1 MKKKT
6 SETALFAFSG
16 LFPMSPIMAMVSTKI
31 IHPENGLYKKNKG
44 SFTPVTSD
52 FDRLIG
58 YSDIGTEGLFQS
70 GTAMKPY
77 SFLAD
82 FIQSK
87 SSIRAGAVITP
98 KGTDISTFQ
107 ERLDISQST
116 HTEYRKAS
124 CLTPSNIAGLG
135 KGIALQPTIS
145 IKVYLSAPLLDLQDR
160 ISSQRQSEEDE
171 QVAAV
176 LLPHAEILQRAQFEK
191 SMMTFPL
198 SKSDIKRPHSCR
210 LHHLVKASTLTAS
223 HSQTGIPTPYT
234 LEISG
239 QPQIGNSMKAFSLLP
254 SNAENTVKAFS
265 LSLSE
270 VENIEKSA
278 SLPSSKAGNTAK
290 SSSFPSSKVENT
302 AKSSFLLSSKVENTV
317 KTSFFCLSKVRKT
330 AKAIEKTTKSFSLSP
345 SDVGTAAE
353 GLSSSSPEVGHAT
366 NITLS
371 SSLEE
376 KAVITFSLSSPEVR
390 AATNATPVS
399 QLEAE
404 KAAIFSS
411 SSPKV
416 VKATNATPSSPM
428 KVEKVATSYSLSSSE
443 FGKTT
448 KVIPASSSELRKK
461 AKAFSFSS
469 SEVKKSTKDFF
480 LLSCKIR
487 KSVKALFLLPPL
499 ALVLAG
505 CEVGPNYVRPSAPT
519 PHQYSGADN
528 NKVTNIAGNR
538 GATGATLSSGKA
550 ASDPKK
556 SADAKSD
563 QKKSATENTPP
574 LPPDQITPNGQKIS
588 WQEAQPMDR
597 QIKDRWWELF
607 NDPELNKLIER
618 SDVASQSVAQAE
630 ATWRNALAVMGQ
642 NRSSMWPTISL
653 SASNQH
659 TVTGGGSEVVNT
671 AGGGSSTVSRSN
683 ISDNYRAGLSMSWT
697 PDFFGGVRRQ
707 IENSKATAEANMADI
722 ETARLALH
730 AGVASSYLQLR
741 EADAEIA
748 VMEQTIAAYTH
759 ALEVARNRF
768 NADIAPESDVFQAET
783 QLSNTRSQIESLRQ
797 NRRTYEDAISVYVGI
812 PAGDFHI
819 EPRND
824 WSPIVPDVPL
834 DLPSTLLQR
843 RPDIASAERKI
854 EAASATI
861 GVRKAAFYPSF
872 SMSPYA
878 GDTAGD
884 ITRLLAQSSSIWS
897 VGASMAFTVLD
908 WGSHLSQLHQAR
920 AAYSQAV
927 ANYRQIVLQAYQN
940 VADEIAA
947 TQIYGNQET
956 HLNDAFKNADRSE
969 QAILKR
975 YQVGLVAYTDVVT
988 VETSALSAKR
998 SLMQTQLAR
1007 QTAAVSLIQALG
1019 GGWTGLPP
1027 RMPPNHKVFH
1037 EAKKQRLAD
1046 EKAEKALAEKPKTK
1060 S

>member
-1 MKKKT
+1 M
-6 SETALFAFSG
+6 
-16 LFPMSPIMAMVSTKI
+16 
-31 IHPENGLYKKNKG
+31 
-44 SFTPVTSD
+44 
-52 FDRLIG
+52 
-58 YSDIGTEGLFQS
+58 
-70 GTAMKPY
+70 
-77 SFLAD
+77 
-82 FIQSK
+82 
-87 SSIRAGAVITP
+87 
-98 KGTDISTFQ
+98 
-107 ERLDISQST
+107 
-116 HTEYRKAS
+116 
-124 CLTPSNIAGLG
+124 
-135 KGIALQPTIS
+135 
-145 IKVYLSAPLLDLQDR
+145 
-160 ISSQRQSEEDE
+160 
-171 QVAAV
+171 
-176 LLPHAEILQRAQFEK
+176 
-191 SMMTFPL
+191 
-198 SKSDIKRPHSCR
+198 
-210 LHHLVKASTLTAS
+210 
-223 HSQTGIPTPYT
+223 
-234 LEISG
+234 
-239 QPQIGNSMKAFSLLP
+239 
-254 SNAENTVKAFS
+254 
-265 LSLSE
+265 
-270 VENIEKSA
+270 
-278 SLPSSKAGNTAK
+278 
-290 SSSFPSSKVENT
+290 
-302 AKSSFLLSSKVENTV
+302 
-317 KTSFFCLSKVRKT
+317 RKT
-330 AKAIEKTTKSFSLSP
+330 ATAIEKTAKTLSLSP
-345 SDVGTAAE
+345 SDIAATE
-353 GLSSSSPEVGHAT
+353 GLSSSSPVAGKAIKATPSSPLEVEKSATVYSLSAPEVGAAT
-366 NITLS
+366 KAAASSPLESEKAMTVF
-371 SSLEE
+371 SSL
-376 KAVITFSLSSPEVR
+376 SPEVGTSTKAIPFSR
-390 AATNATPVS
+390 
-399 QLEAE
+399 LEAE
-404 KAAIFSS
+404 KATIAASFSS
-411 SSPKV
+411 LDVGNATKATLSSPLEAEKS
-416 VKATNATPSSPM
+416 ATA
-428 KVEKVATSYSLSSSE
+428 YSLSVPE
-443 FGKTT
+443 VGKTT
-448 KVIPASSSELRKK
+448 KVISSSSFKVRKSTKAFFLSSSE
-461 AKAFSFSS
+461 
-469 SEVKKSTKDFF
+469 
-480 LLSCKIR
+480 IR

-505 CEVGPNYVRPSAPT
+505 CEVGPDYVRPSAPT

-563 QKKSATENTPP
+563 QKKSATENNPP
-574 LPPDQITPNGQKIS
+574 LPPDQITPSGQKIS

-642 NRSSMWPTISL
+642 NRSSMWPSISL

-707 IENSKATAEANMADI
+707 IENSRATAEANMADI

-768 NADIAPESDVFQAET
+768 NAGIAPESDVFQAET

-824 WSPIVPDVPL
+824 WSPVVPDVPL
-834 DLPSTLLQR
+834 ELPSTLLQR

-927 ANYRQIVLQAYQN
+927 ANYRQVVLQAYQN

-969 QAILKR
+969 QATLKR

-1046 EKAEKALAEKPKTK
+1046 EKAEKAIAEKQKTRP
-1060 S
+1060 

>member
-1 MKKKT
+1 MK
-6 SETALFAFSG
+6 AFSS
-16 LFPMSPIMAMVSTKI
+16 LFGSDLKTV
-31 IHPENGLYKKNKG
+31 HP
-44 SFTPVTSD
+44 
-52 FDRLIG
+52 
-58 YSDIGTEGLFQS
+58 
-70 GTAMKPY
+70 
-77 SFLAD
+77 
-82 FIQSK
+82 IQSDNHEEAEFSADLRPQISHHSK
-87 SSIRAGAVITP
+87 IRDTMRV
-98 KGTDISTFQ
+98 F
-107 ERLDISQST
+107 
-116 HTEYRKAS
+116 
-124 CLTPSNIAGLG
+124 
-135 KGIALQPTIS
+135 
-145 IKVYLSAPLLDLQDR
+145 LSL
-160 ISSQRQSEEDE
+160 
-171 QVAAV
+171 
-176 LLPHAEILQRAQFEK
+176 
-191 SMMTFPL
+191 
-198 SKSDIKRPHSCR
+198 KSDTKLTRSCR
-210 LHHLVKASTLTAS
+210 SHYLVKASPITAA
-223 HSQTGIPTPYT
+223 HSQTEISTPCK

-254 SNAENTVKAFS
+254 SNAENTAKASS

-270 VENIEKSA
+270 VENITKSS
-278 SLPSSKAGNTAK
+278 SLPSSTVGNTEK
-290 SSSFPSSKVENT
+290 SSC
-302 AKSSFLLSSKVENTV
+302 LLSSKVGNTV
-317 KTSFFCLSKVRKT
+317 KTSSLCLSKMRKT
-330 AKAIEKTTKSFSLSP
+330 AKAIEKTAKTLSLSP
-345 SDVGTAAE
+345 SDVADTE
-353 GLSSSSPEVGHAT
+353 GLSSSSPVAGKAAKA
-366 NITLS
+366 TLS
-371 SSLEE
+371 SPLEVE
-376 KAVITFSLSSPEVR
+376 KSATVYSLSAPEVGAATKAAASSPLEAGKVMTVFSSLSPEV
-390 AATNATPVS
+390 
-399 QLEAE
+399 
-404 KAAIFSS
+404 
-411 SSPKV
+411 
-416 VKATNATPSSPM
+416 
-428 KVEKVATSYSLSSSE
+428 
-443 FGKTT
+443 GKTT
-448 KVIPASSSELRKK
+448 KVISSSSFKVRKSTKAFFLSSSE
-461 AKAFSFSS
+461 
-469 SEVKKSTKDFF
+469 
-480 LLSCKIR
+480 IR

-505 CEVGPNYVRPSAPT
+505 CEVGPDYVRPSAPT

-538 GATGATLSSGKA
+538 GATGTTLSSSKA

-556 SADAKSD
+556 SADPKSD
-563 QKKSATENTPP
+563 QKKSATENNPP
-574 LPPDQITPNGQKIS
+574 LPPDQITPSGQKIS

-642 NRSSMWPTISL
+642 NRSSMWPSISL

-707 IENSKATAEANMADI
+707 IENSRATAEANMADI

-768 NADIAPESDVFQAET
+768 NAGIAPESDVFQAET

-824 WSPIVPDVPL
+824 WSPVVPDVPL

-927 ANYRQIVLQAYQN
+927 ANYRQVVLQAYQN

-969 QAILKR
+969 QATLKR

-1046 EKAEKALAEKPKTK
+1046 EKAEKAIAEKQKTRP
-1060 S
+1060 

>member
-1 MKKKT
+1 MGGNMKKKT
-6 SETALFAFSG
+6 SEMAFFAFSG
-16 LFPMSPIMAMVSTKI
+16 LSSLSPIRAMIPTKNI
-31 IHPENGLYKKNKG
+31 YPQTLRYKRNKG
-44 SFTPVTSD
+44 SFAPVLNAFYRLTTS
-52 FDRLIG
+52 
-58 YSDIGTEGLFQS
+58 SDIETETLFQS

-77 SFLAD
+77 SSMAD
-82 FIQSK
+82 FIQSEN
-87 SSIRAGAVITP
+87 SIRAGAVITP
-98 KGTDISTFQ
+98 KETDISSFKET
-107 ERLDISQST
+107 LDISHAAQT
-116 HTEYRKAS
+116 GYIKAA
-124 CLTPSNIAGLG
+124 CFIPSDISGLG
-135 KGIALQPTIS
+135 KSIAPRPIIS
-145 IKVYLSAPLLDLQDR
+145 ITNHLTVSLLDIKGR
-160 ISSQRQSEEDE
+160 ISSQSQDEEGE
-171 QVAAV
+171 KVAA
-176 LLPHAEILQRAQFEK
+176 LPWLPAEISPRAKVEK
-191 SMMTFPL
+191 SMTIFPL
-198 SKSDIKRPHSCR
+198 LKSGIKMSCSYR
-210 LHHLVKASTLTAS
+210 SHHFVKASPITAS
-223 HSQTGIPTPYT
+223 HFQTKFPTPYT

-239 QPQIGNSMKAFSLLP
+239 QPQIGNSMKASFSLLP
-254 SNAENTVKAFS
+254 PKAENSVKASS
-265 LSLSE
+265 LSVSE
-270 VENIEKSA
+270 VGNIAKSS
-278 SLPSSKAGNTAK
+278 SLPSSKVRNTEK
-290 SSSFPSSKVENT
+290 SSC
-302 AKSSFLLSSKVENTV
+302 LLSSKVGNTV
-317 KTSFFCLSKVRKT
+317 KTSSLCLSKMRKT
-330 AKAIEKTTKSFSLSP
+330 ATAIEKTAKTLSLSP
-345 SDVGTAAE
+345 SDVAVTE
-353 GLSSSSPEVGHAT
+353 GLSSSSPVAG
-366 NITLS
+366 
-371 SSLEE
+371 
-376 KAVITFSLSSPEVR
+376 KAI
-390 AATNATPVS
+390 
-399 QLEAE
+399 
-404 KAAIFSS
+404 K
-411 SSPKV
+411 
-416 VKATNATPSSPM
+416 ATPSSPLE
-428 KVEKVATSYSLSSSE
+428 VEKSATAYSLSAPE
-443 FGKTT
+443 VGKTT
-448 KVIPASSSELRKK
+448 KVIPASSSEVRKNT
-461 AKAFSFSS
+461 KAFFLSS
-469 SEVKKSTKDFF
+469 SEIKK
-480 LLSCKIR
+480 L
-487 KSVKALFLLPPL
+487 VKALFLLPPL

-505 CEVGPNYVRPSAPT
+505 CEVGPDYVRPSAPT

-538 GATGATLSSGKA
+538 GSTGATLSSSKA

-556 SADAKSD
+556 SANAKSD
-563 QKKSATENTPP
+563 QKKSATENNPP

-642 NRSSMWPTISL
+642 NRSSMWPSISL

-707 IENSKATAEANMADI
+707 IENSRATAEANMADI

-741 EADAEIA
+741 EADAEIV

-768 NADIAPESDVFQAET
+768 NAGIAPESDVFQAET

-824 WSPIVPDVPL
+824 WSPVVPDVPL

-927 ANYRQIVLQAYQN
+927 ANYRQVVLQAYQN

-969 QAILKR
+969 QATLKR

-1046 EKAEKALAEKPKTK
+1046 EKAEKAIAEKQKTRP
-1060 S
+1060 

>member
-1 MKKKT
+1 MK
-6 SETALFAFSG
+6 AFSSLFGSG
-16 LFPMSPIMAMVSTKI
+16 LKTVHSIQSDNHEEAEFSAELHPQISRNSKIRDAMRVFLSLKSDTKLTRSCRSHYLIKASPITAA
-31 IHPENGLYKKNKG
+31 
-44 SFTPVTSD
+44 
-52 FDRLIG
+52 
-58 YSDIGTEGLFQS
+58 YSQTE
-70 GTAMKPY
+70 
-77 SFLAD
+77 
-82 FIQSK
+82 
-87 SSIRAGAVITP
+87 
-98 KGTDISTFQ
+98 ISTPCQ
-107 ERLDISQST
+107 
-116 HTEYRKAS
+116 
-124 CLTPSNIAGLG
+124 
-135 KGIALQPTIS
+135 
-145 IKVYLSAPLLDLQDR
+145 
-160 ISSQRQSEEDE
+160 
-171 QVAAV
+171 
-176 LLPHAEILQRAQFEK
+176 
-191 SMMTFPL
+191 
-198 SKSDIKRPHSCR
+198 
-210 LHHLVKASTLTAS
+210 
-223 HSQTGIPTPYT
+223 

-254 SNAENTVKAFS
+254 SNAENTAKASSF
-265 LSLSE
+265 SLSE
-270 VENIEKSA
+270 VENITKSS
-278 SLPSSKAGNTAK
+278 SLPSSTVRNTEK
-290 SSSFPSSKVENT
+290 SSC
-302 AKSSFLLSSKVENTV
+302 LLSSKVGNTV
-317 KTSFFCLSKVRKT
+317 KTSSLCLSKMRKT
-330 AKAIEKTTKSFSLSP
+330 ATAIEKTAKTLSLSP
-345 SDVGTAAE
+345 SDVAATE
-353 GLSSSSPEVGHAT
+353 GLSSSSPVAG
-366 NITLS
+366 
-371 SSLEE
+371 
-376 KAVITFSLSSPEVR
+376 KAI
-390 AATNATPVS
+390 
-399 QLEAE
+399 
-404 KAAIFSS
+404 K
-411 SSPKV
+411 
-416 VKATNATPSSPM
+416 ATPSSPLE
-428 KVEKVATSYSLSSSE
+428 VEKSATAYSLSVPE
-443 FGKTT
+443 VGKTT
-448 KVIPASSSELRKK
+448 KVISSSSFKVRKSTKAFFLSSSE
-461 AKAFSFSS
+461 
-469 SEVKKSTKDFF
+469 
-480 LLSCKIR
+480 IR

-505 CEVGPNYVRPSAPT
+505 CEVGPDYVRPSAPT

-538 GATGATLSSGKA
+538 GATGATLSSSQA

-563 QKKSATENTPP
+563 QKKSATENNPP
-574 LPPDQITPNGQKIS
+574 LPPDQITPSGQKIS

-642 NRSSMWPTISL
+642 NRSSMWPSISL

-707 IENSKATAEANMADI
+707 IENSRATAEANMADI

-768 NADIAPESDVFQAET
+768 NAGIAPESDAFQAET

-824 WSPIVPDVPL
+824 WSPVVPDVPL

-927 ANYRQIVLQAYQN
+927 ANYRQVVLQAYQN

-969 QAILKR
+969 QATLKR

-1046 EKAEKALAEKPKTK
+1046 EKAEKAIAEKQKTRP
-1060 S
+1060 

>member
-1 MKKKT
+1 MK
-6 SETALFAFSG
+6 AFSSLFGSG
-16 LFPMSPIMAMVSTKI
+16 LKTVHS
-31 IHPENGLYKKNKG
+31 
-44 SFTPVTSD
+44 
-52 FDRLIG
+52 
-58 YSDIGTEGLFQS
+58 
-70 GTAMKPY
+70 
-77 SFLAD
+77 
-82 FIQSK
+82 IQSDNHEEAEFSADLRPQISHHSK
-87 SSIRAGAVITP
+87 IRDTMRV
-98 KGTDISTFQ
+98 F
-107 ERLDISQST
+107 
-116 HTEYRKAS
+116 
-124 CLTPSNIAGLG
+124 
-135 KGIALQPTIS
+135 
-145 IKVYLSAPLLDLQDR
+145 LSL
-160 ISSQRQSEEDE
+160 
-171 QVAAV
+171 
-176 LLPHAEILQRAQFEK
+176 
-191 SMMTFPL
+191 
-198 SKSDIKRPHSCR
+198 KSDTKLTRSCR
-210 LHHLVKASTLTAS
+210 SHYLVKASPITAA
-223 HSQTGIPTPYT
+223 HSQTEISTPCK

-254 SNAENTVKAFS
+254 SNAENTAKASS

-270 VENIEKSA
+270 VENITKSS
-278 SLPSSKAGNTAK
+278 SLPSSTVRNTEK
-290 SSSFPSSKVENT
+290 SSC
-302 AKSSFLLSSKVENTV
+302 LLSFKVGNTV
-317 KTSFFCLSKVRKT
+317 KTSSLCLSKMGKT
-330 AKAIEKTTKSFSLSP
+330 ATAIEKTAKTLSLSP
-345 SDVGTAAE
+345 SDVADIE
-353 GLSSSSPEVGHAT
+353 GLSSFSPVAG
-366 NITLS
+366 
-371 SSLEE
+371 
-376 KAVITFSLSSPEVR
+376 KAI
-390 AATNATPVS
+390 
-399 QLEAE
+399 
-404 KAAIFSS
+404 K
-411 SSPKV
+411 
-416 VKATNATPSSPM
+416 ATPSSPLEAGKIATAHSLSAPEVGAATKAAASSPLEAGKAM
-428 KVEKVATSYSLSSSE
+428 TVFSPLSPEVGTSTKAIPFSRLEAEKTTIAASFFSLDVGNATKATLSSPLEAEKSATAYSLSVPEVGAATKATASSPLE
-443 FGKTT
+443 AGKAMTVFSSLSPEVGKTT
-448 KVIPASSSELRKK
+448 KVISSSSFKVRKSTKAFFLSSSE
-461 AKAFSFSS
+461 
-469 SEVKKSTKDFF
+469 
-480 LLSCKIR
+480 IR

-505 CEVGPNYVRPSAPT
+505 CEVGPDYVRPSAPT

-538 GATGATLSSGKA
+538 GATGATLSSSKA

-563 QKKSATENTPP
+563 QKKSATENNPP
-574 LPPDQITPNGQKIS
+574 LPPDQITPSGQKIS

-642 NRSSMWPTISL
+642 NRSSMWPSISL

-707 IENSKATAEANMADI
+707 IENSRATAEANMADI

-768 NADIAPESDVFQAET
+768 NAGIAPESDVFQAET

-824 WSPIVPDVPL
+824 WSPVVPDVPL

-927 ANYRQIVLQAYQN
+927 ANYRQVVLQAYQN

-969 QAILKR
+969 QATLKR

-1019 GGWTGLPP
+1019 GEWTGLPP

-1046 EKAEKALAEKPKTK
+1046 EKAEKAIAEKQKTRP
-1060 S
+1060 

>member
-1 MKKKT
+1 M
-6 SETALFAFSG
+6 
-16 LFPMSPIMAMVSTKI
+16 
-31 IHPENGLYKKNKG
+31 
-44 SFTPVTSD
+44 
-52 FDRLIG
+52 
-58 YSDIGTEGLFQS
+58 
-70 GTAMKPY
+70 
-77 SFLAD
+77 
-82 FIQSK
+82 
-87 SSIRAGAVITP
+87 
-98 KGTDISTFQ
+98 
-107 ERLDISQST
+107 
-116 HTEYRKAS
+116 
-124 CLTPSNIAGLG
+124 
-135 KGIALQPTIS
+135 
-145 IKVYLSAPLLDLQDR
+145 
-160 ISSQRQSEEDE
+160 
-171 QVAAV
+171 
-176 LLPHAEILQRAQFEK
+176 
-191 SMMTFPL
+191 
-198 SKSDIKRPHSCR
+198 
-210 LHHLVKASTLTAS
+210 
-223 HSQTGIPTPYT
+223 
-234 LEISG
+234 
-239 QPQIGNSMKAFSLLP
+239 
-254 SNAENTVKAFS
+254 
-265 LSLSE
+265 
-270 VENIEKSA
+270 
-278 SLPSSKAGNTAK
+278 
-290 SSSFPSSKVENT
+290 
-302 AKSSFLLSSKVENTV
+302 
-317 KTSFFCLSKVRKT
+317 RKT
-330 AKAIEKTTKSFSLSP
+330 AKAIEKTAKTLSLSP
-345 SDVGTAAE
+345 SDIAATE
-353 GLSSSSPEVGHAT
+353 GLFSSSLDVGKAAKATLSSPLEVEKSATAYSLSAPEVGAAT
-366 NITLS
+366 
-371 SSLEE
+371 
-376 KAVITFSLSSPEVR
+376 KATASSP
-390 AATNATPVS
+390 
-399 QLEAE
+399 LEAA
-404 KAAIFSS
+404 KI
-411 SSPKV
+411 
-416 VKATNATPSSPM
+416 ATA
-428 KVEKVATSYSLSSSE
+428 YSLSVPE
-443 FGKTT
+443 VGKTT
-448 KVIPASSSELRKK
+448 KVISSSSFKVRKSTKAFFLSSSE
-461 AKAFSFSS
+461 
-469 SEVKKSTKDFF
+469 
-480 LLSCKIR
+480 IR

-505 CEVGPNYVRPSAPT
+505 CEVGPDYVRPSAPT

-538 GATGATLSSGKA
+538 GATGATLSSSKA

-556 SADAKSD
+556 SADPKSD
-563 QKKSATENTPP
+563 QKKSATENNPP
-574 LPPDQITPNGQKIS
+574 LPPDQITPSGQKIS

-642 NRSSMWPTISL
+642 NRSSMWPSISL

-707 IENSKATAEANMADI
+707 IENSRATAEANMADI

-768 NADIAPESDVFQAET
+768 NAGIAPESDVFQAET

-824 WSPIVPDVPL
+824 WSPVVPDVPL

-927 ANYRQIVLQAYQN
+927 ANYRQVVLQAYQN

-969 QAILKR
+969 QATLKR

-1027 RMPPNHKVFH
+1027 RMPTNHKVFH

-1046 EKAEKALAEKPKTK
+1046 EKAEKAIAEKQKTRP
-1060 S
+1060 

>member
-1 MKKKT
+1 MK
-6 SETALFAFSG
+6 AFSSLFGSG
-16 LFPMSPIMAMVSTKI
+16 LKTVHS
-31 IHPENGLYKKNKG
+31 
-44 SFTPVTSD
+44 
-52 FDRLIG
+52 
-58 YSDIGTEGLFQS
+58 
-70 GTAMKPY
+70 
-77 SFLAD
+77 
-82 FIQSK
+82 IQSDNHEEAEFSADLRPQISHHSK
-87 SSIRAGAVITP
+87 IRDTMRV
-98 KGTDISTFQ
+98 F
-107 ERLDISQST
+107 
-116 HTEYRKAS
+116 
-124 CLTPSNIAGLG
+124 
-135 KGIALQPTIS
+135 
-145 IKVYLSAPLLDLQDR
+145 LSL
-160 ISSQRQSEEDE
+160 
-171 QVAAV
+171 
-176 LLPHAEILQRAQFEK
+176 
-191 SMMTFPL
+191 
-198 SKSDIKRPHSCR
+198 KSDIKLTRSCR
-210 LHHLVKASTLTAS
+210 SHYLVKASPITAA
-223 HSQTGIPTPYT
+223 HSQTEISTPCK

-239 QPQIGNSMKAFSLLP
+239 PPQIGNSMKAFSLLP
-254 SNAENTVKAFS
+254 SNAENTAKASS

-270 VENIEKSA
+270 VENITRSS
-278 SLPSSKAGNTAK
+278 SLPSSTVGNIEK
-290 SSSFPSSKVENT
+290 SSC
-302 AKSSFLLSSKVENTV
+302 LLSSKVGNTV
-317 KTSFFCLSKVRKT
+317 KTSSLCLSKMRKT
-330 AKAIEKTTKSFSLSP
+330 ATAIEKTAKTLSLSP
-345 SDVGTAAE
+345 SDVAATE
-353 GLSSSSPEVGHAT
+353 GLSSSSPVAG
-366 NITLS
+366 
-371 SSLEE
+371 
-376 KAVITFSLSSPEVR
+376 KAI
-390 AATNATPVS
+390 
-399 QLEAE
+399 
-404 KAAIFSS
+404 K
-411 SSPKV
+411 
-416 VKATNATPSSPM
+416 ATPSSPLE
-428 KVEKVATSYSLSSSE
+428 VEKSATVYSLSAPEVGAATKAAAPSPLEAGKVMTVFSSLSPE
-443 FGKTT
+443 VGAATKATASSPLEAAKIATAYSLSVPEVGKTT
-448 KVIPASSSELRKK
+448 KVISSSSFKVRKSTKAFFLSSSE
-461 AKAFSFSS
+461 
-469 SEVKKSTKDFF
+469 
-480 LLSCKIR
+480 IR

-505 CEVGPNYVRPSAPT
+505 CEVGPDYVRPSAPT

-563 QKKSATENTPP
+563 QKKSATENNPP
-574 LPPDQITPNGQKIS
+574 LPSDQITPSGQKIS

-597 QIKDRWWELF
+597 QMKDRWWELF

-642 NRSSMWPTISL
+642 NRSSMWPSISL

-707 IENSKATAEANMADI
+707 IENSRATAEANMADI

-768 NADIAPESDVFQAET
+768 NAGIAPESDAFQAET

-824 WSPIVPDVPL
+824 WSPVVPDVPL

-927 ANYRQIVLQAYQN
+927 ANYRQVVLQAYQN

-969 QAILKR
+969 QATLKR

-1027 RMPPNHKVFH
+1027 RMPTNHKVFH

-1046 EKAEKALAEKPKTK
+1046 EKAEKAIAEKQKTRP
-1060 S
+1060 

>member
-1 MKKKT
+1 MK
-6 SETALFAFSG
+6 AFSSLFGSG
-16 LFPMSPIMAMVSTKI
+16 LKTVHSIQ
-31 IHPENGLYKKNKG
+31 
-44 SFTPVTSD
+44 SD
-52 FDRLIG
+52 NHEEAEF
-58 YSDIGTEGLFQS
+58 S
-70 GTAMKPY
+70 
-77 SFLAD
+77 AD
-82 FIQSK
+82 FRPQISHHSK
-87 SSIRAGAVITP
+87 IRDTMRV
-98 KGTDISTFQ
+98 F
-107 ERLDISQST
+107 
-116 HTEYRKAS
+116 
-124 CLTPSNIAGLG
+124 
-135 KGIALQPTIS
+135 
-145 IKVYLSAPLLDLQDR
+145 LSL
-160 ISSQRQSEEDE
+160 
-171 QVAAV
+171 
-176 LLPHAEILQRAQFEK
+176 
-191 SMMTFPL
+191 
-198 SKSDIKRPHSCR
+198 KSDTKLTRSCR
-210 LHHLVKASTLTAS
+210 SHYLVKASPITAA
-223 HSQTGIPTPYT
+223 HSQTEISTPCQ

-254 SNAENTVKAFS
+254 SNAENTAKASS

-270 VENIEKSA
+270 VENITKSS
-278 SLPSSKAGNTAK
+278 SLPSSTVGNIEK
-290 SSSFPSSKVENT
+290 SSSIPSFKVG
-302 AKSSFLLSSKVENTV
+302 NTV
-317 KTSFFCLSKVRKT
+317 KTSSLCLSKMRKT
-330 AKAIEKTTKSFSLSP
+330 ATAIEKTAKTLSLSP
-345 SDVGTAAE
+345 SDVAATE
-353 GLSSSSPEVGHAT
+353 GLSSSSPVAG
-366 NITLS
+366 
-371 SSLEE
+371 
-376 KAVITFSLSSPEVR
+376 KAI
-390 AATNATPVS
+390 
-399 QLEAE
+399 
-404 KAAIFSS
+404 K
-411 SSPKV
+411 
-416 VKATNATPSSPM
+416 ATPSSPLE
-428 KVEKVATSYSLSSSE
+428 VEKSATVYSLSAPEVGAATKAAASSPLE
-443 FGKTT
+443 AGKVMTVFSSLSPEVGTSTKAIPSSRLEAEKTTIAASFFSLDVGNATKATLSSPLEAAKIATAYSLSVPEVGKTT
-448 KVIPASSSELRKK
+448 KVISSSSFKVRKSTKAFFLSSSE
-461 AKAFSFSS
+461 
-469 SEVKKSTKDFF
+469 
-480 LLSCKIR
+480 IR

-505 CEVGPNYVRPSAPT
+505 CEVGPDYVRPSAPT

-538 GATGATLSSGKA
+538 GATGATLSSSKG

-563 QKKSATENTPP
+563 QKKSATENNPP
-574 LPPDQITPNGQKIS
+574 LPPDQITPSGQKIS

-642 NRSSMWPTISL
+642 NRSSMWPSISL

-707 IENSKATAEANMADI
+707 IENSRATAEANMADI

-768 NADIAPESDVFQAET
+768 NAGIAPESDVFQAET

-824 WSPIVPDVPL
+824 WSPVVPDVPL

-927 ANYRQIVLQAYQN
+927 ANYRQVVLQAYQN

-969 QAILKR
+969 QATLKR

-1027 RMPPNHKVFH
+1027 RMPSNHKVFH

-1046 EKAEKALAEKPKTK
+1046 EKAEKAIAEKQKTRP
-1060 S
+1060 

>member
-1 MKKKT
+1 MKAC
-6 SETALFAFSG
+6 SSLFGSG
-16 LFPMSPIMAMVSTKI
+16 LKTVHPIQSDSHEEAEFSAELHPQISRNSKIRDAMRVFLSLKSDTKLTRSCRSHYLIKASPITAA
-31 IHPENGLYKKNKG
+31 
-44 SFTPVTSD
+44 
-52 FDRLIG
+52 
-58 YSDIGTEGLFQS
+58 YSQTE
-70 GTAMKPY
+70 
-77 SFLAD
+77 
-82 FIQSK
+82 
-87 SSIRAGAVITP
+87 
-98 KGTDISTFQ
+98 ISTPCQ
-107 ERLDISQST
+107 
-116 HTEYRKAS
+116 
-124 CLTPSNIAGLG
+124 
-135 KGIALQPTIS
+135 
-145 IKVYLSAPLLDLQDR
+145 
-160 ISSQRQSEEDE
+160 
-171 QVAAV
+171 
-176 LLPHAEILQRAQFEK
+176 
-191 SMMTFPL
+191 
-198 SKSDIKRPHSCR
+198 
-210 LHHLVKASTLTAS
+210 
-223 HSQTGIPTPYT
+223 

-254 SNAENTVKAFS
+254 SNAENTAKASS

-270 VENIEKSA
+270 VENI
-278 SLPSSKAGNTAK
+278 TK
-290 SSSFPSSKVENT
+290 SSSFPSSTVGNT
-302 AKSSFLLSSKVENTV
+302 EKSSCLLSSKVGNTV
-317 KTSFFCLSKVRKT
+317 KTSSLCLSKMRKT
-330 AKAIEKTTKSFSLSP
+330 ATAIEKTAKTLSLSP
-345 SDVGTAAE
+345 SDVAATE
-353 GLSSSSPEVGHAT
+353 GLSSSSPVAG
-366 NITLS
+366 
-371 SSLEE
+371 
-376 KAVITFSLSSPEVR
+376 KAI
-390 AATNATPVS
+390 
-399 QLEAE
+399 
-404 KAAIFSS
+404 K
-411 SSPKV
+411 
-416 VKATNATPSSPM
+416 ATPSSPLE
-428 KVEKVATSYSLSSSE
+428 VEKSATVYSLSAPEVGAATKATASSPLEAGKAMTVFSSLSSEVGTSTKAIPSSSFKVRKSTKAFFLSSSE
-443 FGKTT
+443 
-448 KVIPASSSELRKK
+448 
-461 AKAFSFSS
+461 
-469 SEVKKSTKDFF
+469 
-480 LLSCKIR
+480 IR

-499 ALVLAG
+499 TLVLAG
-505 CEVGPNYVRPSAPT
+505 CEVGPDYVRPSAPT

-538 GATGATLSSGKA
+538 GATGATLSSSKA

-563 QKKSATENTPP
+563 QKKSATENNPP
-574 LPPDQITPNGQKIS
+574 LPPDQITPSGQKIS

-642 NRSSMWPTISL
+642 NRSSMWPSISL

-707 IENSKATAEANMADI
+707 IENSRATAEANMADI

-768 NADIAPESDVFQAET
+768 NAGIAPESDVFQAET

-819 EPRND
+819 DPRND
-824 WSPIVPDVPL
+824 WSPVVPDVPL

-878 GDTAGD
+878 GDTTGD

-927 ANYRQIVLQAYQN
+927 ANYRQVVLQAYQN
-940 VADEIAA
+940 VADEIAV

-969 QAILKR
+969 QATLKR

-1027 RMPPNHKVFH
+1027 RMPTNHKVFH

-1046 EKAEKALAEKPKTK
+1046 EKAEKAIAEKQKTRP
-1060 S
+1060 

>member
-1 MKKKT
+1 MK
-6 SETALFAFSG
+6 AFSSLFGSG
-16 LFPMSPIMAMVSTKI
+16 LKTVHS
-31 IHPENGLYKKNKG
+31 
-44 SFTPVTSD
+44 
-52 FDRLIG
+52 
-58 YSDIGTEGLFQS
+58 
-70 GTAMKPY
+70 
-77 SFLAD
+77 
-82 FIQSK
+82 IQSDNHEEAEFSADLRPQISRHSK
-87 SSIRAGAVITP
+87 IRDAMRV
-98 KGTDISTFQ
+98 F
-107 ERLDISQST
+107 
-116 HTEYRKAS
+116 
-124 CLTPSNIAGLG
+124 
-135 KGIALQPTIS
+135 
-145 IKVYLSAPLLDLQDR
+145 LSL
-160 ISSQRQSEEDE
+160 
-171 QVAAV
+171 
-176 LLPHAEILQRAQFEK
+176 
-191 SMMTFPL
+191 
-198 SKSDIKRPHSCR
+198 KSDTKLTRSCR
-210 LHHLVKASTLTAS
+210 SHYLVKASPITAA
-223 HSQTGIPTPYT
+223 HSQTEISTPCQ

-254 SNAENTVKAFS
+254 SNAENTAKASS

-270 VENIEKSA
+270 VENITKSSA
-278 SLPSSKAGNTAK
+278 LPSSTVGNIEK
-290 SSSFPSSKVENT
+290 SSSIPSSTVRNT
-302 AKSSFLLSSKVENTV
+302 EKSSCLLSSKVGNTV
-317 KTSFFCLSKVRKT
+317 KTSSLCLSKMRKT
-330 AKAIEKTTKSFSLSP
+330 ATAIEKTAKTLSLSP
-345 SDVGTAAE
+345 SDVAATE
-353 GLSSSSPEVGHAT
+353 GLSSSSPVAGKAAKA
-366 NITLS
+366 TLS
-371 SSLEE
+371 SPLEVE
-376 KAVITFSLSSPEVR
+376 KSATVYSLSAPEVGAATKAAASSPLEAGKVMTVFSSLSPEVGTSTKAIPSSPLEAEKSATAYSLSVPEVG
-390 AATNATPVS
+390 AATKATAS
-399 QLEAE
+399 SRLEAE
-404 KAAIFSS
+404 KATTASSFSS
-411 SSPKV
+411 LDVGKATKATLSSPLEAAKIATAHSLSV
-416 VKATNATPSSPM
+416 PEVGAATKATASSPLEAGKAM
-428 KVEKVATSYSLSSSE
+428 TVFSSLSPE
-443 FGKTT
+443 VGKTT
-448 KVIPASSSELRKK
+448 KVISSSSFKVRKSTKAFFLSSSE
-461 AKAFSFSS
+461 
-469 SEVKKSTKDFF
+469 
-480 LLSCKIR
+480 IR

-505 CEVGPNYVRPSAPT
+505 CEVGPDYVRPSAPT

-538 GATGATLSSGKA
+538 GATGATLSSSKG

-563 QKKSATENTPP
+563 QKKSATENNPP
-574 LPPDQITPNGQKIS
+574 LPPDQITPSGQKIS

-642 NRSSMWPTISL
+642 NRSSMWPSISL

-707 IENSKATAEANMADI
+707 IENSRATAEANMADI

-768 NADIAPESDVFQAET
+768 NAGIAPESDVFQAET
-783 QLSNTRSQIESLRQ
+783 QLSNTRSQVESLRQ

-824 WSPIVPDVPL
+824 WNPVVPDVPL
-834 DLPSTLLQR
+834 ELPSTLLQR

-927 ANYRQIVLQAYQN
+927 ANYRQVVLQAYQN

-969 QAILKR
+969 QATLKR

-1027 RMPPNHKVFH
+1027 RMPSNHKVFH

-1046 EKAEKALAEKPKTK
+1046 EKAEKAIAEKQKTRP
-1060 S
+1060 

>member
-1 MKKKT
+1 MK
-6 SETALFAFSG
+6 AFSSLFGSG
-16 LFPMSPIMAMVSTKI
+16 LKTV
-31 IHPENGLYKKNKG
+31 HP
-44 SFTPVTSD
+44 
-52 FDRLIG
+52 
-58 YSDIGTEGLFQS
+58 
-70 GTAMKPY
+70 
-77 SFLAD
+77 
-82 FIQSK
+82 IQSDNHEEAEFSADLRPQISRNSK
-87 SSIRAGAVITP
+87 IRDTMRV
-98 KGTDISTFQ
+98 F
-107 ERLDISQST
+107 
-116 HTEYRKAS
+116 
-124 CLTPSNIAGLG
+124 
-135 KGIALQPTIS
+135 
-145 IKVYLSAPLLDLQDR
+145 LSL
-160 ISSQRQSEEDE
+160 
-171 QVAAV
+171 
-176 LLPHAEILQRAQFEK
+176 
-191 SMMTFPL
+191 
-198 SKSDIKRPHSCR
+198 KSDTKLTRSCR
-210 LHHLVKASTLTAS
+210 SHYLVKASPITAA
-223 HSQTGIPTPYT
+223 HSQTEISTPCQ

-254 SNAENTVKAFS
+254 SNAENTAKASS

-270 VENIEKSA
+270 VENI
-278 SLPSSKAGNTAK
+278 TK
-290 SSSFPSSKVENT
+290 SSSFPSSTVGNIE
-302 AKSSFLLSSKVENTV
+302 KSSCLLSSKVGNTV
-317 KTSFFCLSKVRKT
+317 KTSSLCLSKMRKT
-330 AKAIEKTTKSFSLSP
+330 ATAIEKTAKTLSLSP
-345 SDVGTAAE
+345 SDVADTE
-353 GLSSSSPEVGHAT
+353 GLSSSSPVAGKAIKVTPSSPLEVEKSATVYSLSAPEVGAAT
-366 NITLS
+366 KAAASSPLEAGKVMTVF
-371 SSLEE
+371 SSL
-376 KAVITFSLSSPEVR
+376 SPEVGTSTKAIPSSR
-390 AATNATPVS
+390 I
-399 QLEAE
+399 EAE
-404 KAAIFSS
+404 KATTASSFSS
-411 SSPKV
+411 PVAGKAAKATLSSPLEAGKIATAHSLSAPEV
-416 VKATNATPSSPM
+416 GAATKATASSPLEAGKAM
-428 KVEKVATSYSLSSSE
+428 TVFSSLSPE
-443 FGKTT
+443 VGKTT
-448 KVIPASSSELRKK
+448 KVISSSSFKVRKSTKAFFLSSSE
-461 AKAFSFSS
+461 
-469 SEVKKSTKDFF
+469 
-480 LLSCKIR
+480 IR

-505 CEVGPNYVRPSAPT
+505 CEVGPDYVRPSAPT

-538 GATGATLSSGKA
+538 GSTGATLSSSKA
-550 ASDPKK
+550 DSDPKK

-563 QKKSATENTPP
+563 QKKSATENNPP
-574 LPPDQITPNGQKIS
+574 LPPDQITPSGQKIS

-642 NRSSMWPTISL
+642 NRSSMWPSISL

-707 IENSKATAEANMADI
+707 IENSRATAEANMADI

-768 NADIAPESDVFQAET
+768 NAGIAPESDVFQAET
-783 QLSNTRSQIESLRQ
+783 QLSNTRSQVESLRQ

-824 WSPIVPDVPL
+824 WNPVVPDVPL
-834 DLPSTLLQR
+834 ELPSTLLQR

-927 ANYRQIVLQAYQN
+927 ANYRQVVLQAYQN

-969 QAILKR
+969 QATLKR

-1027 RMPPNHKVFH
+1027 RMPSNHKVFH

-1046 EKAEKALAEKPKTK
+1046 EKTEKAIAEKQKTRP
-1060 S
+1060 

>member
-1 MKKKT
+1 MKAC
-6 SETALFAFSG
+6 SSLFGSG
-16 LFPMSPIMAMVSTKI
+16 LKTVHPIQSDSHEEAEFSAELHPQISRNSKIRDAMRVFLSLKSDTKLTRSCRSHYLIKASPITAA
-31 IHPENGLYKKNKG
+31 
-44 SFTPVTSD
+44 
-52 FDRLIG
+52 
-58 YSDIGTEGLFQS
+58 YSQTE
-70 GTAMKPY
+70 
-77 SFLAD
+77 
-82 FIQSK
+82 
-87 SSIRAGAVITP
+87 
-98 KGTDISTFQ
+98 ISTPCQ
-107 ERLDISQST
+107 
-116 HTEYRKAS
+116 
-124 CLTPSNIAGLG
+124 
-135 KGIALQPTIS
+135 
-145 IKVYLSAPLLDLQDR
+145 
-160 ISSQRQSEEDE
+160 
-171 QVAAV
+171 
-176 LLPHAEILQRAQFEK
+176 
-191 SMMTFPL
+191 
-198 SKSDIKRPHSCR
+198 
-210 LHHLVKASTLTAS
+210 
-223 HSQTGIPTPYT
+223 

-254 SNAENTVKAFS
+254 SNAENTAKASS

-270 VENIEKSA
+270 VENI
-278 SLPSSKAGNTAK
+278 TK
-290 SSSFPSSKVENT
+290 SSSFPSSTVGNT
-302 AKSSFLLSSKVENTV
+302 EKSSCLLSSKVGNTV
-317 KTSFFCLSKVRKT
+317 KTSSLCLSKMRKT
-330 AKAIEKTTKSFSLSP
+330 ATAIEKTAKTLSLSP
-345 SDVGTAAE
+345 SDVAATE
-353 GLSSSSPEVGHAT
+353 GLSSSSPVAG
-366 NITLS
+366 
-371 SSLEE
+371 
-376 KAVITFSLSSPEVR
+376 KAI
-390 AATNATPVS
+390 
-399 QLEAE
+399 
-404 KAAIFSS
+404 K
-411 SSPKV
+411 
-416 VKATNATPSSPM
+416 ATPSSPLE
-428 KVEKVATSYSLSSSE
+428 VEKSATVYSLSAPEVGAATKATASSPLEAGKAMTVFSSLSSEVGTSTKAIPSSSFKVRKSTKAFFLSSSE
-443 FGKTT
+443 
-448 KVIPASSSELRKK
+448 
-461 AKAFSFSS
+461 
-469 SEVKKSTKDFF
+469 
-480 LLSCKIR
+480 IR

-499 ALVLAG
+499 TLVLAG
-505 CEVGPNYVRPSAPT
+505 CEVGPDYVRPSAPT

-538 GATGATLSSGKA
+538 GATGATLSSSKA

-563 QKKSATENTPP
+563 QKKSATENNPP
-574 LPPDQITPNGQKIS
+574 LPPDQITPSGQKIS

-642 NRSSMWPTISL
+642 NRSSMWPSISL

-707 IENSKATAEANMADI
+707 IENSRATAEANMADI

-768 NADIAPESDVFQAET
+768 NAGIAPESDVFQAET

-819 EPRND
+819 DPRND
-824 WSPIVPDVPL
+824 WSPVVPDVPL

-878 GDTAGD
+878 GDTTGD

-927 ANYRQIVLQAYQN
+927 ANYRQVVLRAYQN
-940 VADEIAA
+940 VADEIAV

-969 QAILKR
+969 QATLKR

-1027 RMPPNHKVFH
+1027 RMPTNHKVFH

-1046 EKAEKALAEKPKTK
+1046 EKAEKAIAEKQKTRP
-1060 S
+1060 

>member
-1 MKKKT
+1 MK
-6 SETALFAFSG
+6 AFSS
-16 LFPMSPIMAMVSTKI
+16 LFGSDLKTV
-31 IHPENGLYKKNKG
+31 HP
-44 SFTPVTSD
+44 
-52 FDRLIG
+52 
-58 YSDIGTEGLFQS
+58 
-70 GTAMKPY
+70 
-77 SFLAD
+77 
-82 FIQSK
+82 IQSDNHEEAEFSADLRLQISHHSK
-87 SSIRAGAVITP
+87 IRDTMRV
-98 KGTDISTFQ
+98 F
-107 ERLDISQST
+107 
-116 HTEYRKAS
+116 
-124 CLTPSNIAGLG
+124 
-135 KGIALQPTIS
+135 
-145 IKVYLSAPLLDLQDR
+145 LSL
-160 ISSQRQSEEDE
+160 
-171 QVAAV
+171 
-176 LLPHAEILQRAQFEK
+176 
-191 SMMTFPL
+191 
-198 SKSDIKRPHSCR
+198 KSDTKLTRSCR
-210 LHHLVKASTLTAS
+210 SHYLVKASPITAA
-223 HSQTGIPTPYT
+223 HSQTEISTPCK

-254 SNAENTVKAFS
+254 SNAENTAKASS

-270 VENIEKSA
+270 VENITKSS
-278 SLPSSKAGNTAK
+278 SLPSSTVGNTEK
-290 SSSFPSSKVENT
+290 SSC
-302 AKSSFLLSSKVENTV
+302 LLSSKVGNTV
-317 KTSFFCLSKVRKT
+317 KTSSLCLSKMRKT
-330 AKAIEKTTKSFSLSP
+330 AKAIEKTAKTLSLSP
-345 SDVGTAAE
+345 SDVADTE
-353 GLSSSSPEVGHAT
+353 GLSSSSPVAGKAAKA
-366 NITLS
+366 TLS
-371 SSLEE
+371 SPLEVE
-376 KAVITFSLSSPEVR
+376 KSATVYSLSAPEVGAATKAAASSPLEAGKVMTVFSSLSPEV
-390 AATNATPVS
+390 
-399 QLEAE
+399 
-404 KAAIFSS
+404 
-411 SSPKV
+411 
-416 VKATNATPSSPM
+416 
-428 KVEKVATSYSLSSSE
+428 
-443 FGKTT
+443 GKTT
-448 KVIPASSSELRKK
+448 KVISSSSFKVRKSTKAFFLSSSE
-461 AKAFSFSS
+461 
-469 SEVKKSTKDFF
+469 
-480 LLSCKIR
+480 IR

-505 CEVGPNYVRPSAPT
+505 CEVGPDYVRPSAPT

-538 GATGATLSSGKA
+538 GATGTTLSSSKA

-556 SADAKSD
+556 SADPKSD
-563 QKKSATENTPP
+563 QKKSATENNPP
-574 LPPDQITPNGQKIS
+574 LPPDQITPSGQKIS

-642 NRSSMWPTISL
+642 NRSSMWPSISL

-707 IENSKATAEANMADI
+707 IENSRATAEANMADI

-768 NADIAPESDVFQAET
+768 NAGIAPESDVFQAET

-824 WSPIVPDVPL
+824 WSPVVPDVPL

-927 ANYRQIVLQAYQN
+927 ANYRQVVLQAYQN

-969 QAILKR
+969 QATLKR

-1046 EKAEKALAEKPKTK
+1046 EKAEKAIAEKQKTRP
-1060 S
+1060 

>member
-6 SETALFAFSG
+6 SEMAFFAFSSFSS
-16 LFPMSPIMAMVSTKI
+16 LSPIRAVISTKSI
-31 IHPENGLYKKNKG
+31 YLQTLRYKKNKG
-44 SFTPVTSD
+44 SSTPVLNAFYRLTTSSG
-52 FDRLIG
+52 IE
-58 YSDIGTEGLFQS
+58 TETLFQS
-70 GTAMKPY
+70 GTAAKPY
-77 SFLAD
+77 SSMAD
-82 FIQSK
+82 FIQSEN
-87 SSIRAGAVITP
+87 SIRAGAVITP
-98 KGTDISTFQ
+98 KGTDVSSFKET
-107 ERLDISQST
+107 LDISHAVQT
-116 HTEYRKAS
+116 GYIKAA
-124 CLTPSNIAGLG
+124 CFIPSDISGLG
-135 KGIALQPTIS
+135 KSIAPRSIIS
-145 IKVYLSAPLLDLQDR
+145 ITTHLTVSLLDIKGR
-160 ISSQRQSEEDE
+160 ISSQRQDEEGE
-171 QVAAV
+171 KIAV
-176 LLPHAEILQRAQFEK
+176 LPLLPAEISKRAKVEK
-191 SMMTFPL
+191 SMTIFPL
-198 SKSDIKRPHSCR
+198 LKSGIKLSHSCR
-210 LHHLVKASTLTAS
+210 SHHFVKASPITAS
-223 HSQTGIPTPYT
+223 QSQTKIPTPYT

-239 QPQIGNSMKAFSLLP
+239 QPQIGNSMKASFSLLP
-254 SNAENTVKAFS
+254 PKAENSVKASS
-265 LSLSE
+265 LSVSE
-270 VENIEKSA
+270 VGNIAKSS
-278 SLPSSKAGNTAK
+278 SLPSSKVGNIEK
-290 SSSFPSSKVENT
+290 SSSIPSSTVRNT
-302 AKSSFLLSSKVENTV
+302 EKSSCLLSSKVGNTV
-317 KTSFFCLSKVRKT
+317 KTSSLCLSKMRKT
-330 AKAIEKTTKSFSLSP
+330 ATAIEKTARTLSLSP
-345 SDVGTAAE
+345 SDVAVTE
-353 GLSSSSPEVGHAT
+353 GLSSSSPVAG
-366 NITLS
+366 
-371 SSLEE
+371 
-376 KAVITFSLSSPEVR
+376 KAI
-390 AATNATPVS
+390 
-399 QLEAE
+399 
-404 KAAIFSS
+404 K
-411 SSPKV
+411 
-416 VKATNATPSSPM
+416 ATPSSPLE
-428 KVEKVATSYSLSSSE
+428 VEKSATAYSLSAPEVGAATKETASSPLE
-443 FGKTT
+443 AGKISLSAPEVGKTT
-448 KVIPASSSELRKK
+448 KVIPTSSSDVRKNTKAFFLSSSEIK
-461 AKAFSFSS
+461 
-469 SEVKKSTKDFF
+469 
-480 LLSCKIR
+480 

-505 CEVGPNYVRPSAPT
+505 CEVGPDYVRPSAPT

-528 NKVTNIAGNR
+528 NKVTNVAGNR
-538 GATGATLSSGKA
+538 GATGATLSSSKA

-563 QKKSATENTPP
+563 QKKSATENNPP
-574 LPPDQITPNGQKIS
+574 LPPDQITPSGQKIS

-707 IENSKATAEANMADI
+707 IENSRATAEANMADI

-768 NADIAPESDVFQAET
+768 NAGIAPESDVFQAET

-824 WSPIVPDVPL
+824 WSPVFPDVPL

-927 ANYRQIVLQAYQN
+927 ANYRQVVLQAYQN

-969 QAILKR
+969 QATLKR

-1046 EKAEKALAEKPKTK
+1046 EKAEKAIAEKQKTRP
-1060 S
+1060 

>member
-1 MKKKT
+1 MK
-6 SETALFAFSG
+6 AFSSLFGSG
-16 LFPMSPIMAMVSTKI
+16 LKTVHSIQSDNHEEAEFLAELHPQISRHSKIRDAMRVFLSLKSDTKLTRSCRSHYLIKASPITAA
-31 IHPENGLYKKNKG
+31 
-44 SFTPVTSD
+44 
-52 FDRLIG
+52 
-58 YSDIGTEGLFQS
+58 YSQTE
-70 GTAMKPY
+70 
-77 SFLAD
+77 
-82 FIQSK
+82 
-87 SSIRAGAVITP
+87 
-98 KGTDISTFQ
+98 ISTPCQ
-107 ERLDISQST
+107 
-116 HTEYRKAS
+116 
-124 CLTPSNIAGLG
+124 
-135 KGIALQPTIS
+135 
-145 IKVYLSAPLLDLQDR
+145 
-160 ISSQRQSEEDE
+160 
-171 QVAAV
+171 
-176 LLPHAEILQRAQFEK
+176 
-191 SMMTFPL
+191 
-198 SKSDIKRPHSCR
+198 
-210 LHHLVKASTLTAS
+210 
-223 HSQTGIPTPYT
+223 

-254 SNAENTVKAFS
+254 SNAENTAKASSF
-265 LSLSE
+265 SLSE
-270 VENIEKSA
+270 VENITKSS
-278 SLPSSKAGNTAK
+278 SLPSSTVGNIEK
-290 SSSFPSSKVENT
+290 SSC
-302 AKSSFLLSSKVENTV
+302 LLSSKVGNTV
-317 KTSFFCLSKVRKT
+317 KTSSLCLSKMRKT
-330 AKAIEKTTKSFSLSP
+330 ATAIEKTAKTLSLSP
-345 SDVGTAAE
+345 SDVAATE
-353 GLSSSSPEVGHAT
+353 GLSSSSPMAGKAT
-366 NITLS
+366 KATLS
-371 SSLEE
+371 SPLEVE
-376 KAVITFSLSSPEVR
+376 KSATVYSLSAPEVGAATKATASSPLEAGKVMTVFSSLSPEVGTSTKAIPSSR
-390 AATNATPVS
+390 
-399 QLEAE
+399 LEAE
-404 KAAIFSS
+404 KATIAASFSS
-411 SSPKV
+411 SVAGKDA
-416 VKATNATPSSPM
+416 KATLSSPLEAEKIATAHSLSVPEVGAATKATASSPLEAGKAMTVFSSLSSEVGTSTKAIPSSRLEA
-428 KVEKVATSYSLSSSE
+428 EKATTASSFSSPVAGKAAKATLSSPLEAEKSATAYSLSVPE
-443 FGKTT
+443 VGKTT
-448 KVIPASSSELRKK
+448 KVISSSSFKVRKSTKAFFLSSSE
-461 AKAFSFSS
+461 
-469 SEVKKSTKDFF
+469 
-480 LLSCKIR
+480 IR

-505 CEVGPNYVRPSAPT
+505 CEVGPDYVRPSAPT

-538 GATGATLSSGKA
+538 GATGATLSSSKA

-556 SADAKSD
+556 SADPKSD
-563 QKKSATENTPP
+563 QKKSATENNPP
-574 LPPDQITPNGQKIS
+574 LPPDQITPSGQKIS

-642 NRSSMWPTISL
+642 NRSSMWPSISL

-707 IENSKATAEANMADI
+707 IENSRATAEANMADI

-768 NADIAPESDVFQAET
+768 NAGIAPESDVFQAET

-824 WSPIVPDVPL
+824 WSPVVPDVPL

-927 ANYRQIVLQAYQN
+927 ANYRQVVLQAYQN

-969 QAILKR
+969 QATLKR

-1046 EKAEKALAEKPKTK
+1046 EKAEKAIAEKQKTR

>member
-1 MKKKT
+1 MGVLMK
-6 SETALFAFSG
+6 AFSS
-16 LFPMSPIMAMVSTKI
+16 LFGSDLKTV
-31 IHPENGLYKKNKG
+31 HP
-44 SFTPVTSD
+44 
-52 FDRLIG
+52 
-58 YSDIGTEGLFQS
+58 
-70 GTAMKPY
+70 
-77 SFLAD
+77 
-82 FIQSK
+82 IQSDNHEEAEFSADLRPQISHHSK
-87 SSIRAGAVITP
+87 IRDTMRV
-98 KGTDISTFQ
+98 F
-107 ERLDISQST
+107 
-116 HTEYRKAS
+116 
-124 CLTPSNIAGLG
+124 
-135 KGIALQPTIS
+135 
-145 IKVYLSAPLLDLQDR
+145 LSL
-160 ISSQRQSEEDE
+160 
-171 QVAAV
+171 
-176 LLPHAEILQRAQFEK
+176 
-191 SMMTFPL
+191 
-198 SKSDIKRPHSCR
+198 KSDTKLTRSCR
-210 LHHLVKASTLTAS
+210 SHYLVKASPITAA
-223 HSQTGIPTPYT
+223 HSQTEISTPCK

-254 SNAENTVKAFS
+254 SNAENTAKASS

-270 VENIEKSA
+270 VENITKSS
-278 SLPSSKAGNTAK
+278 SLPSSTVGNTEK
-290 SSSFPSSKVENT
+290 SSC
-302 AKSSFLLSSKVENTV
+302 LLSSKVGNTV
-317 KTSFFCLSKVRKT
+317 KTSSLCLSKMRKT
-330 AKAIEKTTKSFSLSP
+330 AKAIEKTAKTLSLSP
-345 SDVGTAAE
+345 SDVADTE
-353 GLSSSSPEVGHAT
+353 GLSSSSPVAGKAAKA
-366 NITLS
+366 TLS
-371 SSLEE
+371 SPLEVE
-376 KAVITFSLSSPEVR
+376 KSATVYSLSAPEVGAATKAAASSPLEAGKVMTVFSSLSPEV
-390 AATNATPVS
+390 
-399 QLEAE
+399 
-404 KAAIFSS
+404 
-411 SSPKV
+411 
-416 VKATNATPSSPM
+416 
-428 KVEKVATSYSLSSSE
+428 
-443 FGKTT
+443 GKTT
-448 KVIPASSSELRKK
+448 KVISSSSFKVRKSTKAFFLSSSE
-461 AKAFSFSS
+461 
-469 SEVKKSTKDFF
+469 
-480 LLSCKIR
+480 IR

-505 CEVGPNYVRPSAPT
+505 CEVGPDYVRPSAPT

-538 GATGATLSSGKA
+538 GATGTTLSSSKA

-556 SADAKSD
+556 SADPKSD
-563 QKKSATENTPP
+563 QKKSATENNPP
-574 LPPDQITPNGQKIS
+574 LPPDQITPSGQKIS

-642 NRSSMWPTISL
+642 NRSSMWPSISL

-707 IENSKATAEANMADI
+707 IENSRATAEANMADI

-768 NADIAPESDVFQAET
+768 NAGIAPESDVFQAET

-824 WSPIVPDVPL
+824 WSPVVPDVPL

-927 ANYRQIVLQAYQN
+927 ANYRQVVLQAYQN

-969 QAILKR
+969 QATLKR

-1046 EKAEKALAEKPKTK
+1046 EKAEKAIAEKQKTRP
-1060 S
+1060 

>member
-1 MKKKT
+1 MK
-6 SETALFAFSG
+6 AFSSLFGSG
-16 LFPMSPIMAMVSTKI
+16 LKTVHS
-31 IHPENGLYKKNKG
+31 
-44 SFTPVTSD
+44 
-52 FDRLIG
+52 
-58 YSDIGTEGLFQS
+58 
-70 GTAMKPY
+70 
-77 SFLAD
+77 
-82 FIQSK
+82 IQSDNHEEAEFSADLRPQISRNSK
-87 SSIRAGAVITP
+87 IRDTMRV
-98 KGTDISTFQ
+98 F
-107 ERLDISQST
+107 
-116 HTEYRKAS
+116 
-124 CLTPSNIAGLG
+124 
-135 KGIALQPTIS
+135 
-145 IKVYLSAPLLDLQDR
+145 LSL
-160 ISSQRQSEEDE
+160 
-171 QVAAV
+171 
-176 LLPHAEILQRAQFEK
+176 
-191 SMMTFPL
+191 
-198 SKSDIKRPHSCR
+198 KSDTKLTRSCR
-210 LHHLVKASTLTAS
+210 SHYLVKASPITAA
-223 HSQTGIPTPYT
+223 HSQTEISTPCK

-254 SNAENTVKAFS
+254 SNAENTAKASS

-270 VENIEKSA
+270 VENITKSS
-278 SLPSSKAGNTAK
+278 SLPSSTVGNIEK
-290 SSSFPSSKVENT
+290 SSSIPSFKVG
-302 AKSSFLLSSKVENTV
+302 NTV
-317 KTSFFCLSKVRKT
+317 KTSSLCLSKMRKT
-330 AKAIEKTTKSFSLSP
+330 ATAIEKTAKTLSLSP
-345 SDVGTAAE
+345 SDVAATE
-353 GLSSSSPEVGHAT
+353 GLFSSSPVAG
-366 NITLS
+366 
-371 SSLEE
+371 
-376 KAVITFSLSSPEVR
+376 KAIK
-390 AATNATPVS
+390 ATPS
-399 QLEAE
+399 SRLEAE
-404 KAAIFSS
+404 KATIAASFFSLDVGNATKATL
-411 SSPKV
+411 SSPLEAGKI
-416 VKATNATPSSPM
+416 ATA
-428 KVEKVATSYSLSSSE
+428 YSLSAPEVGAATKAAASSPLE
-443 FGKTT
+443 AGKAMTVFSPLSPEVGKTT
-448 KVIPASSSELRKK
+448 KVISSSSFKVRKSTKAFFLSSSE
-461 AKAFSFSS
+461 
-469 SEVKKSTKDFF
+469 
-480 LLSCKIR
+480 IR

-505 CEVGPNYVRPSAPT
+505 CEVGPDYVRPSAPT

-538 GATGATLSSGKA
+538 GSTGATLSSSKA
-550 ASDPKK
+550 DSDPKK

-563 QKKSATENTPP
+563 QKKSATENNPP
-574 LPPDQITPNGQKIS
+574 LPPDQITPSGQKIS

-642 NRSSMWPTISL
+642 NRSSMWPSISL

-707 IENSKATAEANMADI
+707 IENSRATAEANMADI

-768 NADIAPESDVFQAET
+768 NAGIAPESDVFQAET

-819 EPRND
+819 DPRND
-824 WSPIVPDVPL
+824 WSPVVPDVPL

-927 ANYRQIVLQAYQN
+927 ANYRQVVLQAYQN

-969 QAILKR
+969 QATLKR

-1046 EKAEKALAEKPKTK
+1046 EKAEKAIAEKQKTRP
-1060 S
+1060 